1 MISLL
6 FFSRAFGFRSVK
18 IEPHLGALT
27 KANGEMPH
35 PKGKVAVSYVNTK
48 GKWDVV
54 INLPETI
61 SGDFIWNGKHYPL

>member
-1 MISLL
+1 
-6 FFSRAFGFRSVK
+6 
-18 IEPHLGALT
+18 
-27 KANGEMPH
+27 MPH

-61 SGDFIWNGKHYPL
+61 SGDFFGMENITHLKVD